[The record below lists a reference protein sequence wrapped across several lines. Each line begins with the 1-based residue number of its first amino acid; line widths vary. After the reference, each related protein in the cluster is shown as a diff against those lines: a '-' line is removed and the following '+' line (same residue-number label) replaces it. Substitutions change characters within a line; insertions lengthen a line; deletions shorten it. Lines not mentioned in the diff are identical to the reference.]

1 MKVASIILLVLLSI
15 LNVLPHLSQ
24 DLSPYDTGLYH
35 QHIVEIIK
43 QEGLII
49 GSANLHDRIG
59 FNNSNFY
66 LVAVLEKLI
75 PFVPGHYLL
84 NPLIYFGTIAY
95 LISLI
100 FYLPRHKIA
109 YKIIALGVIVS
120 ISLHPLFIVSIS
132 PDTIAYCLSI
142 VFVFKILLKAPGSS
156 LFSEFLLFA
165 LLVTIKFSSIFLA
178 FMFVPFFLGRN
189 RRLYFNKFYEYIL
202 ICLVVIAPWILSNY
216 LISGYIVYPVLQF
229 DFLSP
234 EWKLPLSLA
243 QSHMETIKSWALSQG
258 LGNSNYNNVW
268 QYCLTWYETYSVN
281 NIHASFYLIDLYKIT
296 FPILIFYL
304 LGLLKSAERNLRLY
318 EFVLALF
325 LINITWFFSAPDPR
339 FSYATLMIF
348 PFMVFSF
355 SFLNFFKRKSAA
367 LNKIIIFLSILFSIV
382 RIFHIDFQFI
392 DKIKIPKIQTE
403 GNWVPTKYGFVTFE
417 PKAEQCWDVSI
428 FCNPYKNRNLKL
440 IDGDW
445 KVIIEK

>member
-1 MKVASIILLVLLSI
+1 MRLTFVILLVFLTI

-84 NPLIYFGTIAY
+84 NPIVYFGTIAY

-100 FYLPRHKIA
+100 FYLPHYKIA
-109 YKIIALGVIVS
+109 YKIIALGVIIS

-142 VFVFKILLKAPGSS
+142 VFIFKILLKSPGKS
-156 LFSEFLLFA
+156 LHFEFLLFA
-165 LLVTIKFSSIFLA
+165 ILITVKFSSIFLA
-178 FMFVPFFLGRN
+178 LMFVPFFLGRN
-189 RRLYFNKFYEYIL
+189 RRIYFKKLSEYIF
-202 ICLVVIAPWILSNY
+202 ICLFVIAPWILSNY
-216 LISGYIVYPVLQF
+216 LISGFVVYPVLQL

-258 LGNSNYNNVW
+258 LGNAKYTNVW
-268 QYCLTWYETYSVN
+268 QYFFNWYETYSVN
-281 NIHASFYLIDLYKIT
+281 NIHGSFYLISLYKLMLPFLFIYVLS
-296 FPILIFYL
+296 FL
-304 LGLLKSAERNLRLY
+304 LNANRYQKLF
-318 EFVLALF
+318 EFVFILF
-325 LINITWFFSAPDPR
+325 LINSLWFFSAPDPR
-339 FSYATLMIF
+339 FSYATLLIF
-348 PFMVFSF
+348 PFTIFSYSITKLF
-355 SFLNFFKRKSAA
+355 NKKSVA
-367 LNKIIIFLSILFSIV
+367 LSKTIILLLILFSMA
-382 RIFHIDFQFI
+382 RICFIDFGFI
-392 DKIKIPKIQTE
+392 DKMKAPKIQTE
-403 GNWVPTKYGFVTFE
+403 GNWVPTKYGFMTFE
-417 PKAEQCWDVSI
+417 PKADQCWDVSI

-445 KVIIEK
+445 KKIIEL